1 MRRQLTE
8 QEKLFAIVYLIKDI
22 YRLYKEVLQL
32 NRKKTN
38 TPIVK
43 QGKNRIDVYPEKTD
57 KWVTN
62 TGK

>member
-32 NRKKTN
+32 NGKKTS

-43 QGKNRIDVYPEKTD
+43 QGENRIDVYPEKTD

-62 TGK
+62 TG